1 MVGDWGNGTMRTHLI
16 SVRGA
21 KGRAAGAGR
30 RDGMTVIEVVI
41 SLTLVTMLVAGVY
54 AGVVHGL
61 SMNYSAAQRISS
73 FGLCKELLESLRGS
87 AYTTINTNAYVPEQ
101 VDIARLGISG
111 ETITGTR
118 SIEVENFYFPP
129 RKRVTVRM
137 QWAYMGRQFEE
148 LAIATIYFR
157 GRRIT
162 GTTGGALEGSLN
174 VNPNNSPTSSFSMSM
189 ADGTQITRDDFI
201 DGFSGITGMAEE
213 INLQP
218 KGGGTQNTLLLNGEP
233 FDLSNSRT
241 YLIQGN
247 NMAVRLYNTNINP
260 QGKAVGKWHIE
271 ITSPDAMIAV
281 Q

>member
-1 MVGDWGNGTMRTHLI
+1 MNTYPT
-16 SVRGA
+16 SVRNA
-21 KGRAAGAGR
+21 SGRAAGLQR
-30 RDGMTVIEVVI
+30 RAGMTVIEVLI

-61 SMNYSAAQRISS
+61 SMNYSAAHRISS
-73 FGLCKELLESLRGS
+73 FGLCKELLESMRGS
-87 AYTTINTNAYVPEQ
+87 SYTTINTNAYAPEQ

-118 SIEVENFYFPP
+118 SIDVENFFYPP
-129 RKRVTVRM
+129 RKRVTVRI
-137 QWAYMGRQFEE
+137 QWAYRGRQLEE
-148 LAIATIYFR
+148 SATGTIYFR

-162 GTTGGALEGSLN
+162 GTTGGTLTGSLN
-174 VNPNNSPTSSFSMSM
+174 VNPNNSPTSNFSMSM
-189 ADGTQITRDDFI
+189 ADGTQISRDDFI

-260 QGKAVGKWHIE
+260 QGKAVGEWHIE
-271 ITSPDAMIAV
+271 LTSPDAMIAV